1 MVHAERKELKEG
13 HMALT
18 DNKITTWTN
27 PIVNEADRPQ
37 RSAADMKAIFDSNS
51 NQLKKALNDLID
63 ALGQSGGGDIGASV
77 EGMAGN
83 NVQALIA
90 ELKGL
95 IDAIEEYTDSLK
107 TPNGAANVGA
117 EVSGIAGD
125 NIAAVLTA
133 LKTLCDRVVTV
144 GDGDVFLANDGTYK
158 LPQVGASANGVVAG
172 GAAGNV
178 YIKKSAKVYDAE
190 WKTPQNAF
198 GGIFAAKDH
207 NHDTAYS
214 AINHNHDDRYA
225 QKNAA
230 KTASLPVLEWTGEA
244 APFAQTITVQGMTA
258 ASNIIVA
265 PAPASLDA
273 YGSAQVRCAAQA
285 ANSLTFTCEK
295 APETNL
301 TVNIL
306 IVG

>member
-1 MVHAERKELKEG
+1 
-13 HMALT
+13 MAIQ

-27 PIVNEADRPQ
+27 PVVNEADRPQ
-37 RSAADMKAIFDSNS
+37 RSAAEMKSVFDSNS
-51 NQLKKALNDLID
+51 NQLKAALNGLID
-63 ALGQSGGGDIGASV
+63 ALAQSGGGDIGASV

-95 IDAIEEYTDSLK
+95 VDAVEEYTDSLK

-117 EVSGIAGD
+117 EVSGITGD
-125 NIAAVLTA
+125 NIAAVLAA
-133 LKTLCDRVVTV
+133 LKALCDRVDTT

-178 YIKKSAKVYDAE
+178 YIKKSTKVYDAV

-198 GGIFAAKDH
+198 GDIFAAKDH

-214 AINHNHDDRYA
+214 AINHNHDTAYQPKGTYA
-225 QKNAA
+225 APA
-230 KTASLPVLEWTGEA
+230 KAKIASLAIANWTGEA
-244 APFAQTITVQGMTA
+244 APFTQTITVEGMTA
-258 ASNIIVA
+258 DAKIIVS
-265 PAPASLDA
+265 PAPASLEA
-273 YGSAQVRCAAQA
+273 YGAAQVRCTAQA
-285 ANSLTFTCEK
+285 ANSLTFACSS
-295 APETNL
+295 APESDLAIN
-301 TVNIL
+301 VL
-306 IVG
+306 IMG

>member
-1 MVHAERKELKEG
+1 
-13 HMALT
+13 MAIQ

-27 PIVNEADRPQ
+27 PIVNEADRPR

-51 NQLKKALNDLID
+51 NQLKEALNGLID
-63 ALGQSGGGDIGASV
+63 ALAQSGGGDIGASV

-83 NVQALIA
+83 NVQTLIA

-95 IDAIEEYTDSLK
+95 IDAVEEYTDSLK

-117 EVSGIAGD
+117 EVSGITGD
-125 NIAAVLTA
+125 NIAAVLAA
-133 LKTLCDRVVTV
+133 LKALCDRVDTT
-144 GDGDVFLANDGTYK
+144 GDGDLFLKNDGTYG
-158 LPQVGASANGVVAG
+158 LPTVGSAANGVVDG

-178 YIKKSAKVYDAE
+178 YIKKSTKAYDAE
-190 WKTPQNAF
+190 WRTPLNAF
-198 GGIFAAKDH
+198 GDIF
-207 NHDTAYS
+207 
-214 AINHNHDDRYA
+214 DDRYA

-230 KTASLPVLEWTGEA
+230 KTASLPVLEWAGA
-244 APFAQTITVQGMTA
+244 AALFTQTVTVQGATA

-273 YGSAQVRCAAQA
+273 YGSAQVRCTAQA
-285 ANSLTFTCEK
+285 ENSLTFACSK
-295 APETNL
+295 VPESNL

>member
-1 MVHAERKELKEG
+1 
-13 HMALT
+13 MAIQ

-51 NQLKKALNDLID
+51 NQLKKALNGLID

-117 EVSGIAGD
+117 EVSGITGD
-125 NIAAVLTA
+125 NIAAVLAA
-133 LKTLCDRVVTV
+133 LKTLCDRVDTT

-178 YIKKSAKVYDAE
+178 YIKKSTKVYDAV

-198 GGIFAAKDH
+198 GDIFAAKDH

-214 AINHNHDDRYA
+214 AIDHNHDTAYQPKGTYA
-225 QKNAA
+225 APSEG
-230 KTASLPVLEWTGEA
+230 KTIALSVSEWVGEA
-244 APFAQTITVQGMTA
+244 APFSQTVTVEGMTA
-258 ASNIIVA
+258 EAKIIVS
-265 PAPASLDA
+265 PAPASLEA
-273 YGSAQVRCAAQA
+273 YGAAQVRCTAQA
-285 ANSLTFTCEK
+285 ANSLTFACSS
-295 APETNL
+295 APESDL
-301 TVNIL
+301 AVNVL